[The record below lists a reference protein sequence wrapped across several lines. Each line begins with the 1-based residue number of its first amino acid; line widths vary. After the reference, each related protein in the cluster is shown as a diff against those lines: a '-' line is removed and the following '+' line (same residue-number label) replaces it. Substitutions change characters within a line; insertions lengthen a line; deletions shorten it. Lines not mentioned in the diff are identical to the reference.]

1 MQMQASRK
9 LDYDSNTR
17 KLKRVQY
24 LYSAIRRSLSAAP
37 NPKDPTKRL
46 LDWRRLVVW
55 TGREMQTGV
64 TTMVI
69 LRCANDDQERFI
81 GSFGDGAE
89 GQRQLLRHPML
100 AHAFFA
106 ESLVVQCSYFS
117 SDFANPM
124 YGLVSYV
131 GAFPIRINMF
141 Q

>member
-1 MQMQASRK
+1 MQMQPSRQ
-9 LDYDSNTR
+9 LGHDSKSQ

-24 LYSAIRRSLSAAP
+24 LYSAIRRSLSAAA

-46 LDWRRLVVW
+46 LDWRRFVVW

-69 LRCANDDQERFI
+69 LRCATDVQDRFI
-81 GSFGDGAE
+81 ASMSDGAE

-106 ESLVVQCSYFS
+106 ESLVVASSYFS
-117 SDFANPM
+117 SEFATPM
-124 YGLVSYV
+124 YGLVS
-131 GAFPIRINMF
+131 
-141 Q
+141 